1 MKEVRILAV
10 NPGSTSTKIAVYQGS
25 EPIFLKNITHS
36 PEELAVFPKMSDQFH
51 FRKNN
56 ILQHLKDADISLE
69 NVHAV
74 MGRGGLLKP
83 IPSGVYEVNEAMIHD
98 LKNSPLGE
106 HASNLGGLIAHDIA
120 IELPDAKAYITD
132 PIVVDEL
139 DDIARIS
146 GHPLFERI
154 SIFHALNHKAIAR
167 EYAKAIQKQYEE
179 LNLIV
184 VHLGGGITVGAHK
197 KGRVVDVNQG
207 LDGEGPF
214 TPERSGT
221 LPVGALIRLCFS
233 GKYTLDEVLK
243 MNKGQGGLIA
253 HLGTNDAKEVVKRI
267 EAGDLKAK
275 MIYDAMAYQVA
286 KYIGEMY
293 AVLKCEVDAI
303 LITGGIAYDKKF
315 VSFIQEYVHK
325 IAPVHV
331 FPGEDEM
338 HALAM
343 NGLLLI
349 KGELQAKA
357 YK

>member
-1 MKEVRILAV
+1 MKEVRILAI

-25 EPIFLKNITHS
+25 EPIFLKNIKHS
-36 PEELAVFPKMSDQFH
+36 PEELVVFHKISDQFH
-51 FRKNN
+51 FRKSN
-56 ILQHLKDADISLE
+56 ILQQLKDADISLDE
-69 NVHAV
+69 VHAV

-83 IPSGVYEVNEAMIHD
+83 IPSGVYEVNEAMIYD
-98 LKNSPLGE
+98 LENSPLGE

-120 IELPDAKAYITD
+120 IELPDAKAYIAD

-167 EYAKAIQKQYEE
+167 EYAKAIQKPYEE

-184 VHLGGGITVGAHK
+184 VHLGGGITIGAHK
-197 KGRVVDVNQG
+197 KGRVIDVNQG

-221 LPVGALIRLCFS
+221 LPVGALIKLCFS
-233 GKYTLDEVLK
+233 GKYTRDEVLK
-243 MNKGQGGLIA
+243 MNKGAGGLVA
-253 HLGTNDAKEVVKRI
+253 HLGTNSAEEVEKMVENGDQNAKR
-267 EAGDLKAK
+267 
-275 MIYDAMAYQVA
+275 IYDAMAYQVA
-286 KYIGEMY
+286 KYIGMMY
-293 AVLKCEVDAI
+293 VVLKCEVDAI
-303 LITGGIAYDKKF
+303 LITGGIAYDRNF
-315 VSFIQEYVHK
+315 VSIIQEYIHK

-331 FPGEDEM
+331 YPGEDEM
-338 HALAM
+338 RALAM

-349 KGELQAKA
+349 KGELQPKE